1 MRIAIAAVVTAA
13 FVAMLARVSPVS
25 ACGGGCTA
33 GWTPYTGISASITSP
48 TTSNNGRGIN
58 AEVQFTCSATDLDRY
73 QNADCSYNTPVSDGL
88 TYTWTAQAGTFPYGN
103 TGSTVTWK
111 APANHGSYW
120 VKVTVNDDG
129 SPTGTDDPAVSP
141 TRTMEVIRLDKVR
154 LYLYHYGTAYPY
166 ISSDAFK
173 TRAVVWASCG
183 TQGAYCDLVFDE
195 SLVWWF
201 DPGIEGPLD
210 DPDDQE
216 PPDTTFFGDTV
227 DDWPNN
233 WPSLNINWTLF
244 YHVASDP
251 DGSHN
256 RVFSYPA
263 GQEQPYYP
271 NTSAWGDDNRT
282 YSSPGLHRLRATATM
297 HSGTSWDQ
305 SVTSRDR
312 EFAFDIRPRYDITAA
327 GTAQRNNYVEWL
339 SANLNEPYEWG
350 GEYFG
355 GYDSNGN
362 YAGGGDGYDGYGV
375 DCSGLVSI
383 AAYRHGADYNWPYWR
398 QTTTGI
404 ASDTYSS
411 AVSDGDFDEGDVLV
425 KAGTH
430 VLSCKQRDGGDPN
443 VITIIHA
450 SGSADK
456 VYEESSTIS
465 YWLGQGYGR
474 RRLRPY

>member
-1 MRIAIAAVVTAA
+1 MLLATTHAALLLVVTPIWAWP
-13 FVAMLARVSPVS
+13 S
-25 ACGGGCTA
+25 GCTA
-33 GWTPYTGISASITSP
+33 GWTPYTSISASITSP
-48 TTSNNGRGIN
+48 TTGNNGRGIN
-58 AEVQFTCSATDLDRY
+58 AEVQFTCSASDLDRY
-73 QNADCSYNTPVSDGL
+73 RNANCSWNTPVQDGL
-88 TYTWTAQAGTFPYGN
+88 SYTWTAQAGTFPYGN

-173 TRAVVWASCG
+173 TRAAVWASCG
-183 TQGAYCDLVFDE
+183 TQGAYCDLVFDK
-195 SLVWWF
+195 SLAWWF

-233 WPSLNINWTLF
+233 WPKLTLNWTLF
-244 YHVASDP
+244 YHKAS
-251 DGSHN
+251 HAECH
-256 RVFSYPA
+256 RKYSYPV
-263 GQEQPYYP
+263 GEQETYYP
-271 NTSAWGDDNRT
+271 NTSPWGDDNRT
-282 YSSPGLHRLRATATM
+282 YTSPGLHRLRATATM
-297 HSGTSWDQ
+297 HSGTSWAQ
-305 SVTSRDR
+305 SITSRDK

-339 SANLNEPYEWG
+339 SANINEPYEYG

-355 GYDSNGN
+355 GYDSYGN
-362 YAGGGDGYDGYGV
+362 CVGSDDSYEGYGV

-398 QTTTGI
+398 QTTCGI
-404 ASDTYSS
+404 ASDTCSS
-411 AVSDGDFDEGDVLV
+411 AVSDADFDEGDVLV
-425 KAGTH
+425 QCGVH
-430 VLSCKQRDGGDPN
+430 VVSCASRYASPN
-443 VITIIHA
+443 QDHIDIIHA

-456 VYEESSTIS
+456 VVRAYDVLIS
-465 YWLGQGYGR
+465 DWVNDGYSR
-474 RRLRPY
+474 RRLRSY